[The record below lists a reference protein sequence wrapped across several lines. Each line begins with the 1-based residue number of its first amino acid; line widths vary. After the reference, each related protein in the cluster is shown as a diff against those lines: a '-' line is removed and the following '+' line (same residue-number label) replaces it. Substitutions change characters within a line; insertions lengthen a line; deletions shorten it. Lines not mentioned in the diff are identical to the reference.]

1 MVYDQNDHC
10 KFFLFL
16 HFSATLW
23 AFEAKRNFMVNTLLK
38 YFEYTHYTNYA

>member
-10 KFFLFL
+10 NFFLFL

-23 AFEAKRNFMVNTLLK
+23 AFEAKRNFMVVFKTK
-38 YFEYTHYTNYA
+38 YPFKVL